1 MLIERLLAE
10 NASARDAL
18 AKEKADRRSLEAELA
33 AAKAASRGEEEEEEM
48 KALETPKLTYRHRT
62 EEGAAAAA
70 AAAAKRSRASD
81 GSISSGLTTSTSCG
95 RSPYFEK

>member
-1 MLIERLLAE
+1 M
-10 NASARDAL
+10 
-18 AKEKADRRSLEAELA
+18 AELA
-33 AAKAASRGEEEEEEM
+33 AAKAASKKEEM

-62 EEGAAAAA
+62 EEGAA

>member
-1 MLIERLLAE
+1 MLIERLWAE

-70 AAAAKRSRASD
+70 AKRSRASD

>member
-33 AAKAASRGEEEEEEM
+33 AAKAASRGEEEEEM